1 MSAAVAHPVHTGH
14 ADGHAAMPVIRRS
27 RKKSAKKS
35 AEDELHDEI
44 IIEELNAVHGELSRV
59 DSKSS
64 MLLGFAAGGL
74 LLATATQP
82 PGLGGLLIKAGVGL
96 AAASIIPLLAV
107 VKPRLGRGGF
117 AHHARRTAAEIK
129 AELSKV
135 DPRTWRSEQLI
146 ALSKIA
152 VRKFKLLRVAV
163 ATQTVALLI
172 ASIGA
177 LMIAI

>member
-1 MSAAVAHPVHTGH
+1 MSTAHLVHTGH
-14 ADGHAAMPVIRRS
+14 VGGHAQERPARKRSTRRTE
-27 RKKSAKKS
+27 KAI
-35 AEDELHDEI
+35 EDERHDEI
-44 IIEELNAVHGELSRV
+44 IVEELNAVHGELQRV

-74 LLATATQP
+74 LLVTATQP
-82 PGLGGLLIKAGVGL
+82 AGLGGWLIKAGLGL
-96 AAASIIPLLAV
+96 AAASIVPLLAV

-117 AHHARRTAAEIK
+117 AHHARRSVAEIR
-129 AELSKV
+129 AELGKV

-163 ATQTVALLI
+163 GLQTIALVVASAGAALL
-172 ASIGA
+172 
-177 LMIAI
+177 LV